1 MLAFRSLPMPFTAK
15 TEYGL
20 VALIDLA
27 DSYAS
32 GSLVQSGEICQ
43 RHRIPERYL
52 EQMLTSLRK
61 GGLLRS
67 IRGPRGGFQLIRD
80 PASITVSE
88 VVACL
93 EGEASQAQRS
103 APRDAESRDAEF
115 SVLAALD
122 VRAEQ
127 ARLTVL
133 SNTSLVDLLRE
144 RESLESPL
152 PMFYI

>member
-1 MLAFRSLPMPFTAK
+1 MPFTAK

-27 DSYAS
+27 ESYAS

-103 APRDAESRDAEF
+103 APRDAEF

-133 SNTSLVDLLRE
+133 SNTSLADLLRE